1 MCYELFIPLISF
13 FDSFYVCVYFS
24 PLEPREQEFQ
34 YQYQYMYEP
43 QYYVD
48 PVPAYGTG
56 ELDCSCKNEC
66 AYDEFENGDCAQDQ
80 TKCCKFEY

>member
-1 MCYELFIPLISF
+1 MILFMC
-13 FDSFYVCVYFS
+13 VHFS